1 MVVLSFFRA
10 KALSYGRERIEER
23 FSPFG
28 VPAQRAGRGSQRGFA
43 GQMSLFKRLSGNSGF
58 GAMTVFVALGMIS
71 AFLTI
76 VLYIA
81 SPDFLTVLDL
91 KATDAMFEKRPVKKP
106 PENVVLVAID
116 EKSVNELGRW
126 PWKRSEMASL
136 VRGLGAAKVVVFDMV
151 FSETTDAKDDADL
164 RDAIKE
170 TGNVILG
177 YFLRDDSSVVPKA
190 QELAQ
195 IQKSKINAIRYLDS
209 GDFSSLDK
217 INMVSFQSVEPN
229 IADIGTGAVGYA
241 LFNIIQDV
249 DGTYRAA
256 KLAYRYKDDIFPAL
270 SVEAVRRYT
279 GSDVMLNVGPY
290 GMVDS
295 MSIGDKIVPLDE
307 TGGLT
312 INFLRAGRH
321 VHHLSGG

>member
-1 MVVLSFFRA
+1 
-10 KALSYGRERIEER
+10 
-23 FSPFG
+23 
-28 VPAQRAGRGSQRGFA
+28 
-43 GQMSLFKRLSGNSGF
+43 MSLSKRLSGKFGF
-58 GAMTVFVALGMIS
+58 GAMMVFVALGLIS

-91 KATDAMFEKRPVKKP
+91 KAADAMF
-106 PENVVLVAID
+106 

-136 VRGLGAAKVVVFDMV
+136 VRGLGAAKVVAFDMV
-151 FSETTDAKDDADL
+151 FSEHTDAKDDADL
-164 RDAIKE
+164 RAAIKE

-177 YFLRDDSSVVPKA
+177 YFLRDDSQVVPKA
-190 QELAQ
+190 PELAQ
-195 IQKSKINAIRYLDS
+195 IRKSKINAIRYLDS
-209 GDFSSLDK
+209 GDFSSLDR
-217 INMVSFQSVEPN
+217 INMMSFPCVEPN
-229 IADIGTGAVGYA
+229 IADIGAGAAGYA

-295 MSIGDKIVPLDE
+295 MNIGKKTVPLDE
-307 TGGLT
+307 NGGLT
-312 INFLRAGRH
+312 INFYGP
-321 VHHLSGG
+321 GGTF